1 MLPALVPIAALPW
14 LQGFFAPSAS
24 TEKPVQGITDELSE
38 WRSGDQGCVADAYG
52 GLSLTAE
59 LGAGE
64 GEERV
69 LASFSQGVVVLD
81 RDRHMVAQTP
91 GFECQGSADGLV
103 AMAAGDAGLDAPL
116 LAMAATTGGKNEN
129 MTWLGLYRVA
139 GSGELQPVFIG
150 EVERHAGHTTRTG
163 TVTLIP
169 GGLVYRAPSGELSLW
184 IYDSARGAYIQ
195 ELQSQPIT

>member
-1 MLPALVPIAALPW
+1 MSVALVPIAALPW
-14 LQGFFAPSAS
+14 LQGFFAPVAS
-24 TEKPVQGITDELSE
+24 TEKPAPGITDELSE
-38 WRSGDQGCVADAYG
+38 WRSAGEGCVADAYG

-59 LGAGE
+59 LGGGE

-81 RDRHMVAQTP
+81 RDRHMIAQTP
-91 GFECQGSADGLV
+91 GFDCEGSADGLV
-103 AMAAGDAGLDAPL
+103 AMAAGDGGVGAPL

-129 MTWLGLYRVA
+129 MTWLALYRVA
-139 GSGELQPVFIG
+139 GSGELQPVFVG

-184 IYDSARGAYIQ
+184 IYDNARGAYVQ
-195 ELQSQPIT
+195 ELESQPIT